1 MVGKTEQ
8 NHQLNIFETPL
19 KSFINLNHE
28 LCVLSSEI
36 DWKSVEKDFS
46 IYYNNF
52 GRPSIPIRKVVGLVL
67 LRQIYNLS
75 DEAVIDRWI
84 ENPYW
89 QYFCGEQVFQK
100 QKPMDPTEF
109 VYFRKRIGS
118 AGAEKLLKLSIKL
131 FGKEAIETEVLI
143 DSTVQEKNITYP
155 TDSKLHIRI
164 VAKVNKI
171 AKKENIKLRQ
181 TYTRITKQLMID
193 QRFRNH
199 PKRRKKANSAA
210 RKLKTIAGRLIRDL
224 ERKLDENQ
232 KIKYSK
238 DIEIFF
244 KILSQKRGDK
254 NKIYSLHEPTVRCIA
269 KGKEAKKFEFGN
281 KTGIVL
287 TKNSG
292 IVVGVIAFKDN
303 PFDGHTFASHI
314 VQVERLTGKK
324 PKVGIVDRGYR
335 GRKKINEVKIISP
348 KPLGKN
354 ATAYQKQKARKRF
367 RVRAGIEPIIGHIKH
382 DHRML
387 RNYWKG
393 TQGDEINT
401 LLAATA
407 FNFKKRL
414 NRIKASLFV
423 LSFLFATFFRLR
435 NIKHILCEKKHFFMG
450 N

>member
-1 MVGKTEQ
+1 MVGKIDK
-8 NHQLNIFETPL
+8 NHQLNFFETPL
-19 KSFINLNHE
+19 KTFINLKHE
-28 LCVLSSEI
+28 LCILASEI
-36 DWKSVEKDFS
+36 DWDSVEKDFS
-46 IYYNNF
+46 VYYKNF
-52 GRPSIPIRKVVGLVL
+52 GRPSIPIRKIVGLIL

-75 DEAVIDRWI
+75 DEAIIDRWI

-109 VYFRKRIGS
+109 VHFRKRIGKD
-118 AGAEKLLKLSIKL
+118 GAEKLLKLSIKL

-155 TDSKLHIRI
+155 TDSKLHKRI
-164 VAKVNKI
+164 IEKVNKI
-171 AKKENIKLRQ
+171 AKKENVKLRQ
-181 TYTRITKQLMID
+181 TYTRTTKQLMID

-199 PKRRKKANSAA
+199 PKRRKKANAA
-210 RKLKTIAGRLIRDL
+210 SRKLKTIAGRLVRDL
-224 ERKLDENQ
+224 ERKLIKKE
-232 KIKYSK
+232 KYSK

-244 KILSQKRGDK
+244 KILSQQRGDK

-292 IVVGVIAFKDN
+292 IIVGALAFENN
-303 PFDGHTFASHI
+303 PYDGHTLGEHVAQI
-314 VQVERLTGKK
+314 QRLTGTK

-335 GRKKINEVKIISP
+335 GRKKINDVEIISP
-348 KPLGKN
+348 KPLGRN
-354 ATAYQKQKARKRF
+354 ATAYQKRKARKRF
-367 RVRAGIEPIIGHIKH
+367 RARAGIEPVIGHIKN
-382 DHRML
+382 DHRMI
-387 RNYWKG
+387 RNYLKG
-393 TQGDEINT
+393 KQGDEINT

-414 NRIKASLFV
+414 NRIKAKSNYFFFFILNLFV
-423 LSFLFATFFRLR
+423 IENYQIDTR
-435 NIKHILCEKKHFFMG
+435 
-450 N
+450 

>member
-1 MVGKTEQ
+1 MVGKIDK
-8 NHQLNIFETPL
+8 NHQLNFFETPL
-19 KSFINLNHE
+19 KTFINLKHE
-28 LCVLSSEI
+28 LCILASEI
-36 DWKSVEKDFS
+36 DWDSVEKDFS
-46 IYYNNF
+46 VYYKNF
-52 GRPSIPIRKVVGLVL
+52 GRPSIPIRKIVGLVL

-75 DEAVIDRWI
+75 DEAIIDRWI

-109 VYFRKRIGS
+109 VHFRKRIGKD
-118 AGAEKLLKLSIKL
+118 GAEKLLKLSIKL

-155 TDSKLHIRI
+155 TDSKLHKRI
-164 VAKVNKI
+164 IEKVNKI
-171 AKKENIKLRQ
+171 AKKENVKLRQ
-181 TYTRITKQLMID
+181 TYTRTTKQLMID

-199 PKRRKKANSAA
+199 PKRRKKANAA
-210 RKLKTIAGRLIRDL
+210 SRKLKTIAGRLVRDL
-224 ERKLDENQ
+224 ERKLIKKE
-232 KIKYSK
+232 KYSK

-244 KILSQKRGDK
+244 KILSQQRGDK

-292 IVVGVIAFKDN
+292 IIVGALAFENN
-303 PFDGHTFASHI
+303 PYDGHTLGEHVAQI
-314 VQVERLTGKK
+314 QRLTGAK

-335 GRKKINEVKIISP
+335 GRKKINDVEIISP
-348 KPLGKN
+348 KPLGRN
-354 ATAYQKQKARKRF
+354 ATTYQKRKARKRF
-367 RVRAGIEPIIGHIKH
+367 RARAGIEPVIGHIKH
-382 DHRML
+382 DHRMI
-387 RNYWKG
+387 RNYLKG
-393 TQGDEINT
+393 IQGDEINT

-414 NRIKASLFV
+414 NRIKAKSNYFFFFILNLFV
-423 LSFLFATFFRLR
+423 IENYQMDTR
-435 NIKHILCEKKHFFMG
+435 
-450 N
+450 